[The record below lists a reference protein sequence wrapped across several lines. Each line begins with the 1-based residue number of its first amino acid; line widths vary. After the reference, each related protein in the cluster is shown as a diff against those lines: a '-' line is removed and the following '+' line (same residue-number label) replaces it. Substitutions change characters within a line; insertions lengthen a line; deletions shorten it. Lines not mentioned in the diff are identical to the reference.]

1 MEEIHL
7 NYEQIN
13 KNKFYDLKDIIFECF
28 GITPNESCSFND
40 RDTSGIT
47 TYFAVVYKDDIK
59 CYTKSRYYG
68 PGAGYHDNGWRL
80 YKQYRLIT
88 IPDIPF
94 IVSEL
99 KKYEGLMTPQTSR
112 DRESG
117 VDLMI
122 NILKFII
129 SNDKEKNKEKDK
141 EIEHLKLRIR
151 DEEQISH
158 AHRSKIK
165 KLKLD
170 IKDKDN
176 KIETL
181 KMPKTIT
188 EEDEIRDA
196 DIKAKLFALKDEKAK
211 ERLRMLYEDNI
222 SIEMGQI
229 VQEQLSG
236 TQ

>member
-7 NYEQIN
+7 HYDDVN

-28 GITPNESCSFND
+28 GNTPNQSCSFND

-47 TYFAVVYKDDIK
+47 TYFAVVYKDIYIK

-68 PGAGYHDNGWRL
+68 HGNGYQDNAWQLCRYFKL
-80 YKQYRLIT
+80 LS
-88 IPDIPF
+88 IPVIPF

-99 KKYEGLMTPQTSR
+99 KKYTRLMTPQTSH

-129 SNDKEKNKEKDK
+129 SNDKEKDK
-141 EIEHLKLRIR
+141 EIEILKLRIR
-151 DEEQISH
+151 DEEQISQLY
-158 AHRSKIK
+158 RLKIESMI
-165 KLKLD
+165 LD
-170 IKDKDN
+170 INDKDKE
-176 KIETL
+176 IESL
-181 KMPKTIT
+181 KNIIINES
-188 EEDEIRDA
+188 EEDEIRASDV
-196 DIKAKLFALKDEKAK
+196 KAKLFALKDKEAK

-222 SIEMGQI
+222 SIQMSEF
-229 VQEQLSG
+229 VQEQLNHN
-236 TQ
+236 Q